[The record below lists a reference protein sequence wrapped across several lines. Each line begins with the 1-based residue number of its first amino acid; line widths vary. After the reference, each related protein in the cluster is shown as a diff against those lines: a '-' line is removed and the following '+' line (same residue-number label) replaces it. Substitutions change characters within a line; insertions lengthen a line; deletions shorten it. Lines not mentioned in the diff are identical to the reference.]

1 MTGRCRS
8 SWIFRLSLCA
18 FSLPLL
24 QRGADPPGLAQVGS
38 PSQVLLERRSQ
49 LQAKKV
55 VELKGMLRRKGL
67 KVSGRKD
74 DLVKRLLISTLP
86 EAYKAEEPL
95 ELWRLSRVQM
105 VRDLEDPK
113 ASGAVQREAKQRWKE
128 FEKHFSEIHAQLR
141 DQQKHSIQQGLL
153 RRGRCL
159 IGDEMGLGKT
169 LTSLVLAEMYAEEW
183 PVLVVAPTVVVD
195 NWINEVKKWL
205 PHMENQVE
213 KLDHKFLTKK
223 HLIRRWEEKMIFVTS
238 YDQLWRHPQLGQ
250 QADGSPYKVVIL
262 DEAHKIKDP
271 GSQRTKAML
280 PICAAAQR
288 CILLSGTP
296 VLNSAAETWTLM
308 AALDLQ
314 MPSYD
319 AFCERYCDFKEMEEP
334 DGSITRRPVGAR
346 HGEELNQIFSSY
358 MVRHKKEEVLTDLA
372 QITKYRQNFRDKIN
386 GKYVQKIVAIMKSQQ
401 KKRNHNA
408 LISKVFSQ
416 TAQAKAA
423 PVVDFVEARLAN
435 ETTQGKLVVFGHHHV
450 ILNQLEEMLKRIGR
464 QYIRIDGR
472 VPKDMRQGRIDRFQE
487 DPEVE
492 VAIVAMRACG
502 HGVSLT
508 AADTVIFAE
517 LYWVPAILLQA
528 EARVHRPGL
537 QHSAKVIYCVLEG
550 SPFMDDAVIKKI
562 IDKERLAD
570 LLTDGETSERSRFES
585 LAGGD

>member
-1 MTGRCRS
+1 MTGRCRR
-8 SWIFRLSLCA
+8 SWLFRLGLSVLVA
-18 FSLPLL
+18 FALPLL
-24 QRGADPPGLAQVGS
+24 HRAIIQVGS
-38 PSQVLLERRSQ
+38 PSQVLLERRSA

-55 VELKGMLRRKGL
+55 AELKGLLRRKGL
-67 KVSGRKD
+67 KVSGCKD
-74 DLVKRLLISTLP
+74 DLVKRLLETVP
-86 EAYKAEEPL
+86 EANKAEPL
-95 ELWRLSRVQM
+95 ELWRLSRVQL
-105 VRDLEDPK
+105 VRDLGDPK

-128 FEKHFSEIHAQLR
+128 FQKHFSEIHAELR

-213 KLDHKFLTKK
+213 KLDSGFLTKK
-223 HLIRRWEEKMIFVTS
+223 HLIRSWEEKMIFVTS

-271 GSQRTKAML
+271 KSQRTKAML

-296 VLNSAAETWTLM
+296 VLNCAAETWPLM

-319 AFCERYCDFKEMEEP
+319 AFCERYCDFKETEEP

-372 QITKYRQNFRDKIN
+372 QITKYRQNFREKIN
-386 GKYVQKIVAIMKSQQ
+386 GKYVQKIVAIMKSRSQG
-401 KKRNHNA
+401 NHNA
-408 LISKVFSQ
+408 LVAKVFSQ

-435 ETTQGKLVVFGHHHV
+435 QTSTGKLVVFGHHHV
-450 ILNQLEEMLKRIGR
+450 ILNQLEEMLKRTKR
-464 QYIRIDGR
+464 PYIRVDGR
-472 VPKDMRQGRIDRFQE
+472 VHKNMRQGRIDRFQE

-492 VAIVAMRACG
+492 VAIVAMKACG

-537 QHSAKVIYCVLEG
+537 QHSAKIIYCVLEG

-570 LLTDGETSERSRFES
+570 LLTDGETPERSRFES